1 MLDWMKSRG
10 VTMSARPREA
20 ASSGQEA
27 HANAGEYQLLY
38 KYLRDR
44 YANRVVLTFGEIED
58 LLGFSLPEHARVE
71 ETWWDGATP
80 VGPRSVQSDAWTLA
94 GRTAT
99 VNLAA
104 KNVVFERDTAVD
116 SLPQKR

>member
-1 MLDWMKSRG
+1 MLDWMKLRRSG
-10 VTMSARPREA
+10 VSARPGPTAPA
-20 ASSGQEA
+20 AQEA

-58 LLGFSLPEHARVE
+58 LLGFSLPEHARVQH
-71 ETWWDGATP
+71 TWWGVTPP
-80 VGPRSVQSDAWTLA
+80 VGRRSTQSEAWTLA

-99 VNLAA
+99 VNLLAQS
-104 KNVVFERDTAVD
+104 VVFERD
-116 SLPQKR
+116 SS